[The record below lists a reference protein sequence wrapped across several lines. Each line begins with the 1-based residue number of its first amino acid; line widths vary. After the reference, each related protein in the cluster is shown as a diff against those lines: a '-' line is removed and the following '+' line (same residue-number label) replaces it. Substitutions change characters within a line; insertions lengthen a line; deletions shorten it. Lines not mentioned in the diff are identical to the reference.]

1 MSIVQ
6 EFKEFA
12 VKGNVVDL
20 AVGVIIGGAFG
31 KIVTSLVN
39 DVVMPPIGL
48 LIGGVNFS
56 ALSLVL
62 KEAAGET
69 PAVVIAYGKF
79 IQTSIDF
86 FIVAVVIFMAIKV
99 INRLKRKEEAKAEVK
114 EEAKEAA
121 APPTQEEILLGE
133 IRDLLKAQRS

>member
-1 MSIVQ
+1 MRIVQ

-62 KEAAGET
+62 KEAVGET

-79 IQTSIDF
+79 LQTSIDF
-86 FIVAVVIFMAIKV
+86 LIVAAVIFMAIKV
-99 INRLKRKEEAKAEVK
+99 INSMKRKEEAKAEVK

-121 APPTQEEILLGE
+121 APPTPEEILLGE
-133 IRDLLKAQRS
+133 IRDLLKAQQS